1 MASRAGTWQAPAMAR
16 PNSSA
21 AGGALIALGTIAGAV
36 IGFLFMEAT
45 RGVLLGFALGVVA
58 AVLVWLRDRRR

>member
-1 MASRAGTWQAPAMAR
+1 MAR

-45 RGVLLGFALGVVA
+45 RGVLVGFALGVVA